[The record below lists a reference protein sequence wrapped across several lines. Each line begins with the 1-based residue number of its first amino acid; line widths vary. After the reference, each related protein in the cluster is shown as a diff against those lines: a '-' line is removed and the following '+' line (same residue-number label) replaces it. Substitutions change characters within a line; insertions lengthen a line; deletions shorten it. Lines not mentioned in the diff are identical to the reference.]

1 MELDGGTQHDP
12 ALKALI
18 FDIAHTCADLSEQS
32 VRKVFEYIQDMAV
45 LDYLEREQKDRQVER
60 KFRLI
65 YGKRDNTHTHT
76 ERERERGLLTQ

>member
-1 MELDGGTQHDP
+1 
-12 ALKALI
+12 
-18 FDIAHTCADLSEQS
+18 
-32 VRKVFEYIQDMAV
+32 MAV